1 MKTSVKVLG
10 FAAVSVLLASCG
22 SSKVANYLEAFTP
35 EESGLN
41 LVKLTDES
49 TNSIISGNST
59 KEPAL
64 ANRAYYKNSGWAYS
78 AEAHFKWC
86 PLRTLAISPDG
97 SKLAY
102 LYKANGQTNIMVRN
116 AGAQGAATQRTF
128 RDVLS
133 FSWAKDNKLYFSDQ
147 NGVNYYISSVNA
159 DQGSMM
165 QQITNGS
172 VADWNPASLDGQ
184 KVFFSR
190 QSANG
195 PSVWSL
201 DRKDGTLTSCA
212 SGYNVCLIPNDP
224 EAFYCV
230 RNSSAGRSEIWYV
243 NYIKG
248 QETLVLTDEKRSFAN
263 PALSPDGKWL
273 AVEGN
278 STSAINNVV
287 NTDIFVVRTDGSRL
301 TQLTF
306 NPSSDMCP
314 VWAKDGRSI
323 YFLSTRANRESKYNI
338 WRMNFNIE

>member
-64 ANRAYYKNSGWAYS
+64 ANRAYYKNSSWAYS

-133 FSWAKDNKLYFSDQ
+133 FSWAKDNK
-147 NGVNYYISSVNA
+147 
-159 DQGSMM
+159 
-165 QQITNGS
+165 
-172 VADWNPASLDGQ
+172 
-184 KVFFSR
+184 R
-190 QSANG
+190 
-195 PSVWSL
+195 
-201 DRKDGTLTSCA
+201 
-212 SGYNVCLIPNDP
+212 LI
-224 EAFYCV
+224 
-230 RNSSAGRSEIWYV
+230 
-243 NYIKG
+243 
-248 QETLVLTDEKRSFAN
+248 
-263 PALSPDGKWL
+263 
-273 AVEGN
+273 
-278 STSAINNVV
+278 
-287 NTDIFVVRTDGSRL
+287 
-301 TQLTF
+301 
-306 NPSSDMCP
+306 
-314 VWAKDGRSI
+314 
-323 YFLSTRANRESKYNI
+323 
-338 WRMNFNIE
+338 

>member
-22 SSKVANYLEAFTP
+22 SGKYYHEAFTP

-49 TNSIISGNST
+49 TNSITSGPST
-59 KEPAL
+59 KEPVRV
-64 ANRAYYKNSGWAYS
+64 NRAYYKNSSWAYS

-116 AGAQGAATQRTF
+116 AVAQGATTQRTF

-133 FSWAKDNKLYFSDQ
+133 FSWAKDNNLYFSDQ

-212 SGYNVCLIPNDP
+212 YGYNVCLIPNDP

-230 RNSSAGRSEIWYV
+230 RNSSAGRSEIWYL
-243 NYIKG
+243 K
-248 QETLVLTDEKRSFAN
+248 
-263 PALSPDGKWL
+263 L
-273 AVEGN
+273 A
-278 STSAINNVV
+278 
-287 NTDIFVVRTDGSRL
+287 DL
-301 TQLTF
+301 
-306 NPSSDMCP
+306 
-314 VWAKDGRSI
+314 
-323 YFLSTRANRESKYNI
+323 
-338 WRMNFNIE
+338 

>member
-64 ANRAYYKNSGWAYS
+64 ANRAYYKNSSWAYS

-172 VADWNPASLDGQ
+172 GRIGILPHSTVRRYSSHASRLMVRRYGRSTERTAHSHRALPATTFALSLMTRKLSTASETLLPDAARYGISIIL
-184 KVFFSR
+184 KVR
-190 QSANG
+190 KHL
-195 PSVWSL
+195 SL
-201 DRKDGTLTSCA
+201 PMRNVVSPTLLFRPTA
-212 SGYNVCLIPNDP
+212 SGSQLK
-224 EAFYCV
+224 A
-230 RNSSAGRSEIWYV
+230 
-243 NYIKG
+243 
-248 QETLVLTDEKRSFAN
+248 TLHR
-263 PALSPDGKWL
+263 
-273 AVEGN
+273 
-278 STSAINNVV
+278 
-287 NTDIFVVRTDGSRL
+287 
-301 TQLTF
+301 
-306 NPSSDMCP
+306 
-314 VWAKDGRSI
+314 
-323 YFLSTRANRESKYNI
+323 LSTTL
-338 WRMNFNIE
+338 

>member
-64 ANRAYYKNSGWAYS
+64 ANRAYYKNSSWAYS

-224 EAFYCV
+224 TA
-230 RNSSAGRSEIWYV
+230 S
-243 NYIKG
+243 
-248 QETLVLTDEKRSFAN
+248 ETLLPDAARYGISIILKVRRHLSLLTK
-263 PALSPDGKWL
+263 
-273 AVEGN
+273 
-278 STSAINNVV
+278 NVV
-287 NTDIFVVRTDGSRL
+287 SPTLLFRPTASGS
-301 TQLTF
+301 QLKATLH
-306 NPSSDMCP
+306 
-314 VWAKDGRSI
+314 R
-323 YFLSTRANRESKYNI
+323 LSTT
-338 WRMNFNIE
+338 W

>member
-64 ANRAYYKNSGWAYS
+64 ANRAYYKNSSWAYS

-184 KVFFSR
+184 KVFFRRYGRSTER
-190 QSANG
+190 TAHSHRAL
-195 PSVWSL
+195 PATTFALSL
-201 DRKDGTLTSCA
+201 MTRKLSTASETLLPDAARYGISIILKDRRHLSLPTKNAVSPTLLFRPTA
-212 SGYNVCLIPNDP
+212 SGSQLK
-224 EAFYCV
+224 A
-230 RNSSAGRSEIWYV
+230 
-243 NYIKG
+243 
-248 QETLVLTDEKRSFAN
+248 TLHR
-263 PALSPDGKWL
+263 
-273 AVEGN
+273 
-278 STSAINNVV
+278 
-287 NTDIFVVRTDGSRL
+287 
-301 TQLTF
+301 
-306 NPSSDMCP
+306 
-314 VWAKDGRSI
+314 
-323 YFLSTRANRESKYNI
+323 LSTTL
-338 WRMNFNIE
+338 

>member
-64 ANRAYYKNSGWAYS
+64 ANRAYYKNSSWAYS

-212 SGYNVCLIPNDP
+212 SGYNVCLEFIWNNDSKHIRL
-224 EAFYCV
+224 FF
-230 RNSSAGRSEIWYV
+230 IWAMPV
-243 NYIKG
+243 AIIAHEFCQLMG
-248 QETLVLTDEKRSFAN
+248 LASGTWDILDLTSY
-263 PALSPDGKWL
+263 SI
-273 AVEGN
+273 
-278 STSAINNVV
+278 AI
-287 NTDIFVVRTDGSRL
+287 IIYLL
-301 TQLTF
+301 TKKL
-306 NPSSDMCP
+306 
-314 VWAKDGRSI
+314 
-323 YFLSTRANRESKYNI
+323 
-338 WRMNFNIE
+338 